1 VMCVEQVSAFP
12 NGLFRIFQKAPPAS
26 GAFWFLRFVNL
37 HRRFPANKTVP
48 DSSMGASLF
57 ALQNPLLSTS

>member
-1 VMCVEQVSAFP
+1 MCVEQVIPSSK
-12 NGLFRIFQKAPPAS
+12 GLFRIFQKAPLPG

-48 DSSMGASLF
+48 DSSMGPPLF

>member
-1 VMCVEQVSAFP
+1 VEQVIRES
-12 NGLFRIFQKAPPAS
+12 NGLFKIFQKAPPAS

-48 DSSMGASLF
+48 DSSMGPPLF

>member
-12 NGLFRIFQKAPPAS
+12 NGLFRIFQKAPAPT

-57 ALQNPLLSTS
+57 ALQNPLFSTS

>member
-1 VMCVEQVSAFP
+1 MCVEQVIRSS
-12 NGLFRIFQKAPPAS
+12 NGLFRIFQKAPAPT
-26 GAFWFLRFVNL
+26 GAFWFLQFVNL

-48 DSSMGASLF
+48 DSNMGPPLF